1 MIKTAE
7 IVSDHSKSDEIGLN
21 NTVTVYFEE
30 EDETE
35 TFRLVTSIRGNSL
48 EGKISIESPM
58 GKALLGHKVNDRVYV
73 PVNERM
79 GYYIIVKAIENTTD
93 DSQDE
98 IRSY

>member
-1 MIKTAE
+1 
-7 IVSDHSKSDEIGLN
+7 
-21 NTVTVYFEE
+21 
-30 EDETE
+30 
-35 TFRLVTSIRGNSL
+35 
-48 EGKISIESPM
+48 M